1 MEDEEMKFGPNGG
14 LVFSMEF
21 LLENTEWLQVTFKKQ
36 SSLFPKHS
44 CMIDSL

>member
-21 LLENTEWLQVTFKKQ
+21 LIENTEWLEVDVAVYY
-36 SSLFPKHS
+36 LF
-44 CMIDSL
+44 